1 MPKTLESNGKC
12 AFCNN
17 SFSFSEMEKHLES
30 CNARKA
36 SCGEPPA
43 GPVSRKEAKKI
54 GKILGLKVW
63 ASYDPSYWLFLEA
76 DAEVFLEDLD
86 DFLRTTWLECC
97 GHLSAFT
104 IGEDRYEG
112 GGGVDVMFAGTG
124 GQSMHIRLGKLLS
137 PGLTLHYEY
146 DFGSTTDLDLEVI
159 WEREGK
165 RIKENISILARN
177 ESRDIKCVTCGKPAE
192 VICSE
197 CSNEF
202 EKEALYCN
210 RCIKKHECG
219 EDMSLPVVNSPRMGV
234 CGYAG

>member
-17 SFSFSEMEKHLES
+17 LFSASEIEKHLGS
-30 CNARKA
+30 CEIRKT
-36 SCGEPPA
+36 SWETVPTEPL
-43 GPVSRKEAKKI
+43 SKKEAKKI
-54 GKILGLKVW
+54 GTIFGLRVW
-63 ASYDPSYWLFLEA
+63 ASYDHSYWLFLEA
-76 DAEVFLEDLD
+76 DAEAFLEDLD
-86 DFLRTTWLECC
+86 DFLRAIWLECC

-104 IGEDRYEG
+104 IGENRFEG
-112 GGGVDVMFAGTG
+112 GGDMFSGG
-124 GQSMHIRLGKLLS
+124 SEGQSMHIRLGKVLS
-137 PGLTLHYEY
+137 PGLTAHYEY

-165 RIKENISILARN
+165 RNKEKISILARN
-177 ESRDIKCVTCGKPAE
+177 ESQGFKCVTCSKPAA

-197 CSNEF
+197 CSCEY
-202 EKEALYCN
+202 EKEALYCD
-210 RCIKKHECG
+210 RCIKKHKCG